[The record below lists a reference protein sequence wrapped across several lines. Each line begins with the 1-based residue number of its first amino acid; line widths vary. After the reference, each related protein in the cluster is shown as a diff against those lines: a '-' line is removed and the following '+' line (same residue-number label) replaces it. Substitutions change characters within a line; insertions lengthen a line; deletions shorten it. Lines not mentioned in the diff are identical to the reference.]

1 MLIYLLHLVGET
13 LDLIKM
19 SIIYRNNNHFSILE
33 CFRFHGF
40 RIFSIMDLEKYNK
53 STDVGTYLTDQMIA
67 MAKEQNFD
75 WPNTETRFKETFDH
89 IKNSLGNNA
98 FRRYSGGHFKGGFLL
113 TPFEVI
119 ACGLGY
125 NHPDFPTQEDTIQ
138 RVKYLYENEIYRQ
151 YSGSGVR
158 ANTRL
163 PHLLPLGREL
173 FKK

>member
-1 MLIYLLHLVGET
+1 
-13 LDLIKM
+13 
-19 SIIYRNNNHFSILE
+19 
-33 CFRFHGF
+33 
-40 RIFSIMDLEKYNK
+40 MDLEKYNK